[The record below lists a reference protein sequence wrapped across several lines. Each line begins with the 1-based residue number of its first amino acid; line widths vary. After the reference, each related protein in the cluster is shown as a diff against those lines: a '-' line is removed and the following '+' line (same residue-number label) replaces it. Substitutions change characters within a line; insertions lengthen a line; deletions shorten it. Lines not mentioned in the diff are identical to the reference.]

1 MFLRLDLTVCFAPY
15 WSLILPMSYIFA
27 PYNTISAPYLII
39 FPPWLHFFLI
49 HFLIC
54 WKWMTFFTQKQII
67 TKILLMVCPLTIPFI
82 SLQLCV
88 NLLQY
93 GIFISILKFKQS
105 KYFEWLLTFYKTN
118 VFYCF
123 SRYNN
128 HGRQTFKSIKLLSF
142 PLQSE
147 MRVTILFV
155 LFKKLAIQ
163 SLTRNTML

>member
-1 MFLRLDLTVCFAPY
+1 MVSIDALHITGVLWLDLTVCFAPN
-15 WSLILPMSYIFA
+15 WTLILPM
-27 PYNTISAPYLII
+27 L
-39 FPPWLHFFLI
+39 
-49 HFLIC
+49 FLIC
-54 WKWMTFFTQKQII
+54 WKWITYFTQK
-67 TKILLMVCPLTIPFI
+67 TNYYENPSYGLPLVTWQFPLFHYNFFFI

-93 GIFISILKFKQS
+93 RIFISIIKLKQS

-147 MRVTILFV
+147 MRVTIFLFYS
-155 LFKKLAIQ
+155 K
-163 SLTRNTML
+163 N

>member
-1 MFLRLDLTVCFAPY
+1 MNMLKMNDEFHPKNKLLRKSSW
-15 WSLILPMSYIFA
+15 WSV
-27 PYNTISAPYLII
+27 
-39 FPPWLHFFLI
+39 PWH
-49 HFLIC
+49 
-54 WKWMTFFTQKQII
+54 
-67 TKILLMVCPLTIPFI
+67 LTIPFISFFFFIII

-93 GIFISILKFKQS
+93 GICISILKFKQS

-155 LFKKLAIQ
+155 LFKKLTVQ